1 MRDRTFSAQ
10 VVATKI
16 VSAVTERG
24 SYPFPFRTRKSSP
37 SSPMVPGPRARE
49 SRSPLDSRGPLPNR
63 RGASS
68 FYRTVRAIVT
78 MQLRLALTLAAT
90 ACQYRPLAA
99 HAPLMVNRRGG
110 FFVLYASARMNFIS
124 TLAFTTGQYRSLMAH
139 GPLPSDGERGPS
151 FYLYR
156 FCKSI
161 VPLRPCSVGLA
172 AHEKAPTRGNLAGGF
187 FDLSALISVK
197 NDYSEYFAH
206 LRRRFS

>member
-1 MRDRTFSAQ
+1 M
-10 VVATKI
+10 
-16 VSAVTERG
+16 G
-24 SYPFPFRTRKSSP
+24 SPDPPGFRTCAFTSDFFDKALSP
-37 SSPMVPGPRARE
+37 TSLFQRLLREGHTRSLSEHGSQASHRRWYLAHGPGRV
-49 SRSPLDSRGPLPNR
+49 GR
-63 RGASS
+63 RW
-68 FYRTVRAIVT
+68 I
-78 MQLRLALTLAAT
+78 
-90 ACQYRPLAA
+90 

-161 VPLRPCSVGLA
+161 VLLRPCSVGLA

-187 FDLSALISVK
+187 FALSALISVK
-197 NDYSEYFAH
+197 NDYFEYFAH
-206 LRRRFS
+206 LRRSFSKRAS